1 MPDHFLVVVVGF
13 MTLKF
18 LVVGVS
24 QWARVDLLQVTL
36 SIHFRDSNVYFRQ
49 GKLYFGSKFLI
60 F

>member
-24 QWARVDLLQVTL
+24 QWARVDL
-36 SIHFRDSNVYFRQ
+36 IHFCFADFH
-49 GKLYFGSKFLI
+49 SK
-60 F
+60 